1 MYALILWSVPMGLIA
16 AFDGKTADAIAR
28 GITSYLA
35 ALPEPL
41 YTLFGTGYLGYTVAR
56 QWGKIAGSDR

>member
-1 MYALILWSVPMGLIA
+1 MCAMILWSVPMGLLA
-16 AFDGKTADAIAR
+16 AFNPETADAIAR
-28 GITSYLA
+28 GITTYLGG
-35 ALPEPL
+35 LPEPL